1 MVVTITSSTHFA
13 CHEGTARLSWLV
25 LLVRIQRPC
34 PRERSM
40 VTNLSTNPAQRGV
53 TSLSDVANDVADMYC
68 CIVFDSLFM
77 AFSHFGDC

>member
-1 MVVTITSSTHFA
+1 
-13 CHEGTARLSWLV
+13 
-25 LLVRIQRPC
+25 
-34 PRERSM
+34 M